1 MQDGRINA
9 SALKR
14 FDPLI
19 GTVHRVKNV
28 GPIYKVLGIRDEETA
43 DVLLVETGRQARF
56 KIDDVLLDP
65 DPESEVV
72 EDFGILPKFSAQD
85 LVGQIRRIGYY
96 GPAYEIMSIDGD
108 KVNIEVIESEEK
120 VALPISEVVRD
131 PMAETIP

>member
-9 SALKR
+9 SSLKR

-28 GPIYKVLGIRDEETA
+28 GPVYRVLGIYDEETA
-43 DVLLVETGRQARF
+43 DVVLMESGRQARF

-72 EDFGILPKFSAQD
+72 EDFGILPRFSPHE
-85 LVGQIRRIGYY
+85 LVGQVRRLGYH